1 MAFLFVPINTATG
14 LPHKK
19 IKVRRWDRSTL
30 EVRMFRLITIER
42 EFGCGGGSIAAQL
55 ADHLGWKLWDHLIT
69 EEIARL
75 AHVEHSAVCLCD
87 ERMDS
92 RLYRLAKSFWRG
104 SYERGTALGSPVF
117 DTDRMMSMMREISQ
131 RIAKEGN
138 AVLVGRGTP
147 FFLRDNP
154 DVFHVFLYAPR
165 AEKIRRT
172 VADGHSLE
180 EAEELVD
187 SVDQER
193 MAYIKHYFNSSW
205 PTRSLYHLMVNTAV
219 GNEAVIETILHAM
232 QLVEGRPKATEYEP
246 PTMPA
251 ALR

>member
-1 MAFLFVPINTATG
+1 MFRVI
-14 LPHKK
+14 
-19 IKVRRWDRSTL
+19 TL
-30 EVRMFRLITIER
+30 ER
-42 EFGCGGGSIAAQL
+42 EYGCGGGTIAAQL

-92 RLYRLAKSFWRG
+92 RLYRLAKAFWRG
-104 SYERGTALGSPVF
+104 SYERGTTLGSPVF
-117 DTDRMMSMMREISQ
+117 DTDRMMSMMQDIAQ

-147 FFLRDNP
+147 FFLRENP
-154 DVFHVFLYAPR
+154 EAFHVFLYAPR

-172 VADGHSLE
+172 IADGHNQE
-180 EAEELVD
+180 DAEELVD

-193 MAYIKHYFNSSW
+193 AAYIKHYFNATW
-205 PTRSLYHLMVNTAV
+205 PTRSLYHLMINTAM
-219 GNEAVIETILHAM
+219 GNEAVLQTILSTM
-232 QLVEGRPKATEYEP
+232 KLVEGRPKATDFEAP
-246 PTMPA
+246 ATPA
-251 ALR
+251 AAR